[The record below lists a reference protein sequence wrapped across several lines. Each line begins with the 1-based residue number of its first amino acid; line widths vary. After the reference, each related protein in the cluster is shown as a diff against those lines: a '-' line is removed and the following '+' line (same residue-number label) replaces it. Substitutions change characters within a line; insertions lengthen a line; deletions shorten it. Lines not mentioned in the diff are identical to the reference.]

1 MFRRKATIL
10 CIDDHWNGL
19 IGRKMLLEQS
29 GYEVLEATDGDN
41 GLKLFRTR
49 PVDAVV
55 LDYQMPGMN
64 GDVVAAKMK
73 RINSNVPIMLLSA
86 YGPLPQSKLA
96 SVDSFVSKSQPPN
109 ALLSSLQSLL
119 EGQPKAFFLPLARS
133 LAESKSRSD
142 PLNFLKQLLH
152 RGCTHRFSWPRVD
165 ENGRH
170 YQTCLSCGAAYEYDW
185 RKMKRMRKLL
195 AATFTPA
202 SNYLQ
207 HGHWTQSH

>member
-29 GYEVLEATDGDN
+29 GYEVLEATDGDD
-41 GLKLFRTR
+41 GLKLFRSR

-73 RINSNVPIMLLSA
+73 RINANIPIMLLSA
-86 YGPLPQSKLA
+86 YGPLPKNKLA

-109 ALLSSLQSLL
+109 DLLSSLQNLL
-119 EGQPKAFFLPLARS
+119 DDQPKAFF
-133 LAESKSRSD
+133 SRWLD
-142 PLNFLKQLLH
+142 HWRNRNQ
-152 RGCTHRFSWPRVD
+152 GVTH
-165 ENGRH
+165 
-170 YQTCLSCGAAYEYDW
+170 
-185 RKMKRMRKLL
+185 
-195 AATFTPA
+195 
-202 SNYLQ
+202 
-207 HGHWTQSH
+207 